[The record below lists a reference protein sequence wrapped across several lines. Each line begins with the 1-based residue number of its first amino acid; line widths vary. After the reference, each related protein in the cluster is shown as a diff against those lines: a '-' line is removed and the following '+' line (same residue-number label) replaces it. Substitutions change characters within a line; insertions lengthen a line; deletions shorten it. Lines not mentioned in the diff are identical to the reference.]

1 MTEVKRV
8 FKVNGNPFFP
18 LGAQS
23 CNSSGYDDKHSETA
37 FKAIQMLHG
46 NTLEIPV
53 YWNQCEPKEGKYDFA
68 SVDDLIASARQ
79 YGIKLIL
86 LWFATWKNGNMDYAP
101 AWVKTNPKRFKRV
114 ISQTGNEVWNLSAHC
129 KANQEVDKNAFAALC
144 QHLKTKDS
152 KEQTVIGIQIQNES
166 GILGSD
172 RDYGPDGETVFK
184 NNVPAKL
191 VTAMKKTGKGYV
203 FDMWQ
208 KAGGKTAGTWP
219 ELFGWEAGEFMT
231 AWGIA
236 TYIDNMAAAG
246 KKNYD
251 IPMYINVWLM
261 GQGWWPIPGEAY
273 PSGGAVTKVLDIYK
287 WFTPHVDM
295 ISPDAHVADTKNYEA
310 VCAAYTREDNPFF
323 MPETGAAGNAHAW
336 NMFRSIANYNC
347 LGEFFFGVERILAPD
362 GSVRPE
368 NQIVVDSVR
377 CTAAVIPLLLKYQ
390 GTGKI
395 HAVIQEDLSMSV
407 LMDFEGY
414 SGVVEFG
421 DRRGGYNGKD
431 WKHPSNDVPKAQSY
445 NNRGRGLIIQTGKNE
460 FYLVGANYRLFL
472 RPKSAVENLHPR
484 LAIADFAP
492 KMPGWNMVSIDEG
505 HFDSNGKFVIDQ
517 CRNGDEADPAAWV
530 EPDCGV
536 IRVIACE

>member
-8 FKVNGNPFFP
+8 FKVNGKPFFP

-23 CNSSGYDDKHSETA
+23 CNSSGYNDKHSETA
-37 FKAIQMLHG
+37 FKAIQILHG

-53 YWNQCEPKEGKYDFA
+53 YWNQCEPKEGKYDFG
-68 SVDDLIASARQ
+68 SVDDLIASARR

-114 ISQTGNEVWNLSAHC
+114 ISQTGNEVWNLSSHC
-129 KANQEVDKNAFAALC
+129 KENLEADKNAFAALC
-144 QHLKTKDS
+144 KHLKTKDS

-172 RDYGPDGETVFK
+172 RDYGPDGQAVFK
-184 NNVPAKL
+184 SNVPAKL
-191 VTAMKKTGKGYV
+191 VTAMKKAGTGYV

-208 KAGGKTAGTWP
+208 KTGGKTAGTWP

-295 ISPDAHVADTKNYEA
+295 ISPDTHVADTKNYQA
-310 VCAAYTREDNPFF
+310 VCAAYARDDNPFF
-323 MPETGAAGNAHAW
+323 NPETGAAGNAHAW
-336 NMFRSIANYNC
+336 NMFRSIADYNC
-347 LGEFFFGVERILAPD
+347 LGDFFFGVERILAPD

-377 CTAAVIPLLLKYQ
+377 CAAAVIPLLLKYQ

-407 LMDFEGY
+407 LMDFDGY

-421 DRRGGYNGKD
+421 D
-431 WKHPSNDVPKAQSY
+431 
-445 NNRGRGLIIQTGKNE
+445 
-460 FYLVGANYRLFL
+460 
-472 RPKSAVENLHPR
+472 
-484 LAIADFAP
+484 
-492 KMPGWNMVSIDEG
+492 
-505 HFDSNGKFVIDQ
+505 
-517 CRNGDEADPAAWV
+517 
-530 EPDCGV
+530 
-536 IRVIACE
+536 

>member
-8 FKVNGNPFFP
+8 FKVNGKPFFP

-23 CNSSGYDDKHSETA
+23 CNSSGYNDKHSETA
-37 FKAIQMLHG
+37 FKAIQILHG

-68 SVDDLIASARQ
+68 SVDDLITSARK

-114 ISQTGNEVWNLSAHC
+114 ISQTGNEIWNLSSHC
-129 KANQEVDKNAFAALC
+129 KENLEADKNAYAALC

-172 RDYGPDGETVFK
+172 RDYGTDGQAVF
-184 NNVPAKL
+184 NSNVPAKL

-203 FDMWQ
+203 FETWQ

-295 ISPDAHVADTKNYEA
+295 ISPDAHVAESKNYEA
-310 VCAAYTREDNPFF
+310 VCAAYAREDNPFF
-323 MPETGAAGNAHAW
+323 MPETGSAGNAHAW
-336 NMFRSIANYNC
+336 NMFRAIADYNS
-347 LGEFFFGVERILAPD
+347 LGDFFFGVERILTPE

-395 HAVIQEDLSMSV
+395 HAVIQEDLAMSV

-431 WKHPSNDVPKAQSY
+431 WKHPSNDVPKAPSY
-445 NNRGRGLIIQTGKNE
+445 NRGRGLIIQTGKNE

-505 HFDSNGKFVIDQ
+505 HFDRNGEFVIDQ
-517 CRNGDEADPAAWV
+517 SRNGDEADPAAWV

-536 IRVIACE
+536 IRVITCE

>member
-1 MTEVKRV
+1 
-8 FKVNGNPFFP
+8 
-18 LGAQS
+18 
-23 CNSSGYDDKHSETA
+23 
-37 FKAIQMLHG
+37 
-46 NTLEIPV
+46 
-53 YWNQCEPKEGKYDFA
+53 
-68 SVDDLIASARQ
+68 
-79 YGIKLIL
+79 
-86 LWFATWKNGNMDYAP
+86 
-101 AWVKTNPKRFKRV
+101 
-114 ISQTGNEVWNLSAHC
+114 
-129 KANQEVDKNAFAALC
+129 
-144 QHLKTKDS
+144 
-152 KEQTVIGIQIQNES
+152 
-166 GILGSD
+166 
-172 RDYGPDGETVFK
+172 
-184 NNVPAKL
+184 
-191 VTAMKKTGKGYV
+191 MKKTGKGYV
-203 FDMWQ
+203 FETWQ

-295 ISPDAHVADTKNYEA
+295 ISPDAHVAESKNYEA
-310 VCAAYTREDNPFF
+310 VCAAYAREDNPFF
-323 MPETGAAGNAHAW
+323 MPETGSAGNAHAW
-336 NMFRSIANYNC
+336 NMFRAIADYNS
-347 LGEFFFGVERILAPD
+347 LGDFFFGVERILTPE

-395 HAVIQEDLSMSV
+395 HAVIQEDLAMSI

-431 WKHPSNDVPKAQSY
+431 WKHPSNDVPKAPSY
-445 NNRGRGLIIQTGKNE
+445 NRGRGLIIQTGKNE
-460 FYLVGANYRLFL
+460 FYLTGANYRLFL
-472 RPKSAVENLHPR
+472 RPKSAVENTHPR

-505 HFDSNGKFVIDQ
+505 HFDRNGEFVIDQ
-517 CRNGDEADPAAWV
+517 SRNGDEADPAAWV

-536 IRVIACE
+536 IRVITCE

>member
-8 FKVNGNPFFP
+8 FKVNGKPFFP

-23 CNSSGYDDKHSETA
+23 CNSSGYNDKHSETA
-37 FKAIQMLHG
+37 FKAIQILHG

-68 SVDDLIASARQ
+68 SVDGLITSARK

-101 AWVKTNPKRFKRV
+101 AWVKTSPKRFKRV
-114 ISQTGNEVWNLSAHC
+114 ISQTGNEIWNLSSHC
-129 KANQEVDKNAFAALC
+129 KENLEADKNAYAALC

-172 RDYGPDGETVFK
+172 RDYGTDGQAVF
-184 NNVPAKL
+184 NSNVPAKL

-203 FDMWQ
+203 FETWQ

-295 ISPDAHVADTKNYEA
+295 ISPDAHVAESKNYEA
-310 VCAAYTREDNPFF
+310 VCAAYAREDNPFF
-323 MPETGAAGNAHAW
+323 MPETGSAGNAHAW
-336 NMFRSIANYNC
+336 NMFRAIADYNS
-347 LGEFFFGVERILAPD
+347 LGDFFFGVERILAQD

-390 GTGKI
+390 GTRKI
-395 HAVIQEDLSMSV
+395 HAVVQEDLSMSV

-431 WKHPSNDVPKAQSY
+431 WKHPSNDVPKAPSY
-445 NNRGRGLIIQTGKNE
+445 NRGRGLIIQTGKNE

-492 KMPGWNMVSIDEG
+492 KMPGWNMISIDEG
-505 HFDSNGKFVIDQ
+505 HFDRNGEFVIDQ
-517 CRNGDEADPAAWV
+517 SRNGDEADPAAWV

-536 IRVIACE
+536 IRVITCE

>member
-8 FKVNGNPFFP
+8 FKVNGKPFFP

-23 CNSSGYDDKHSETA
+23 CNSSGYNDKHSETA
-37 FKAIQMLHG
+37 FKAIQILHG

-68 SVDDLIASARQ
+68 SMDGLITSARK

-114 ISQTGNEVWNLSAHC
+114 ISQTGNEIWNLSSHC
-129 KANQEVDKNAFAALC
+129 KENLEADKNAYAALC

-172 RDYGPDGETVFK
+172 RDYGTDGQAVF
-184 NNVPAKL
+184 NSNVPAKL

-203 FDMWQ
+203 FETWQ

-287 WFTPHVDM
+287 WLTPHVDM
-295 ISPDAHVADTKNYEA
+295 ISPDAHVAESKNYEA
-310 VCAAYTREDNPFF
+310 VCAAYAREDNPFF
-323 MPETGAAGNAHAW
+323 MPETGSAGNAHAW
-336 NMFRSIANYNC
+336 NMFRAIADYNS
-347 LGEFFFGVERILAPD
+347 LGDFFFGVERILTPE

-431 WKHPSNDVPKAQSY
+431 WKHPSNDVPKAPSY

-505 HFDSNGKFVIDQ
+505 HFDRNGEFVIDQ
-517 CRNGDEADPAAWV
+517 SRNGDEADPAAWV

-536 IRVIACE
+536 IRVITCE

>member
-1 MTEVKRV
+1 MTDVKRV
-8 FKVNGNPFFP
+8 FKVKGKPFFP

-23 CNSSGYDDKHSETA
+23 CNSSGYSEKQSETA
-37 FKAIQMLHG
+37 FKAIQIIHG

-53 YWNQCEPKEGKYDFA
+53 YWNQCEPTEGKYDFT
-68 SVDDLIASARQ
+68 SVDELLASARR
-79 YGIKLIL
+79 YKVKLIL

-101 AWVKTNPKRFKRV
+101 AWVKTNTKRFKRV
-114 ISQTGNEVWNLSAHC
+114 LSPTGNAIWNLSSHC
-129 KANQEVDKNAFAALC
+129 KENLEADKKAFSALC
-144 QHLKTKDS
+144 KYLKTKDS
-152 KEQTVIGIQIQNES
+152 TEQTVIGIQIQNES

-172 RDYGPDGETVFK
+172 RDYSPDGQAVFDSP
-184 NNVPAKL
+184 VPTKL
-191 VTAMKKTGKGYV
+191 VTAIKKASKGYV
-203 FDMWQ
+203 FDIWQ
-208 KAGGKTAGTWP
+208 KAGGKTSGTWP
-219 ELFGWEAGEFMT
+219 ELFGWEAGELMT
-231 AWGIA
+231 AWSIA
-236 TYIDNMAAAG
+236 TYIDSIAEGG

-273 PSGGAVTKVLDIYK
+273 PSGGAVAKVLDIYK

-295 ISPDAHVADTKNYEA
+295 ISPDAHVAESKNYEA
-310 VCAAYTREDNPFF
+310 VCAAYAREDNPFF
-323 MPETGAAGNAHAW
+323 MPETGSAGNAHAW
-336 NMFRSIANYNC
+336 NMFRAIAEYNS
-347 LGEFFFGVERILAPD
+347 LGDFFFGVERILASD

-395 HAVIQEDLSMSV
+395 HAVIQEDLSISM

-414 SGVVEFG
+414 TGLIEFG
-421 DRRGGYNGKD
+421 ERRAGYNGKD
-431 WKHPSNDVPKAQSY
+431 WQHPSNDVPKAPSY
-445 NNRGRGLIIQTGKNE
+445 NNRGRGLIIQAGKNE

-472 RPKSAVENLHPR
+472 RPKSAVENKNPR

-492 KMPGWNMVSIDEG
+492 KMPGWNIVSIDEG
-505 HFDSNGKFVIDQ
+505 HFDRNEEFVVDK
-517 CRNGDEADPAAWV
+517 CRNGDEVDPAAWV

-536 IRVIACE
+536 IRLISCE